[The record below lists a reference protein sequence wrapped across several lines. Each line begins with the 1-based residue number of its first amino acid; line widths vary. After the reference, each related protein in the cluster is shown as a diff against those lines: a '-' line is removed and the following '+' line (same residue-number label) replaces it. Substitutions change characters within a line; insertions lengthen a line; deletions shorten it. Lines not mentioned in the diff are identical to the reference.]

1 MSHMTLCVDNSVPPK
16 DRRVGVRY
24 PLGALAYLDIGADN
38 GGIVLNVSEAGLAL
52 QAVGPL
58 EQQKEVSLRI
68 QLPHSEK
75 RIETAARIVWLSK
88 SNRQAGVRFVAMTP
102 AARAQIQQWMDSQPV
117 SDISEEGSTDHP
129 TERVTLTTPPTQA
142 AGESQTDKW
151 LSLMAD
157 FAARQP
163 VEASSGGP
171 TPPLPADAESVRYPV
186 SHPKPEIV
194 SREFGRQKPRDPGSS
209 SATESATSRAPGAS
223 GAPPSAAPDKKH
235 DSLIVT
241 PAPKLLATS
250 TAISAPVSSPVK
262 AVGDSAEAARNAVR
276 NAAKIAAGRTRTRNQ
291 IAVAA
296 AVVVFSI
303 VCFGIGTWVG
313 NLINRQ
319 PAALTVAAPATPAI
333 VAQNNAT
340 RSPGV
345 TKPPEPASPI
355 SREKRLSERT
365 RPRTAAPH
373 RKQTAASP
381 NAEAALT
388 AQLPRENA
396 VAAPVSSNPSPAQRI
411 NSASN
416 ASAMQPSPVDFVQE
430 TAAPR
435 VIDGRILKPSDR
447 FNPCHLTYRVE
458 PTYPQD
464 AEQQG
469 IQGTVKVHLVIA
481 ADGSVETA
489 KLISGP
495 SQLAPAALDATKY
508 WRYFPA
514 LLNGQPVQTEKD
526 VEVAFHLPR

>member
-1 MSHMTLCVDNSVPPK
+1 M
-16 DRRVGVRY
+16 GVRH

-102 AARAQIQQWMDSQPV
+102 DARAQIQQWMDSQPA
-117 SDISEEGSTDHP
+117 SDISEDVSTEHR
-129 TERVTLTTPPTQA
+129 TERVTSTPPPQA
-142 AGESQTDKW
+142 AGESQRDKW

-163 VEASSGGP
+163 VETSAGVP
-171 TPPLPADAESVRYPV
+171 TPPVPADAESVRYPV

-209 SATESATSRAPGAS
+209 SATESAASRAPGAS

-262 AVGDSAEAARNAVR
+262 AAGDSAEAARNAVR
-276 NAAKIAAGRTRTRNQ
+276 NAAKIAASRTRTRNQ

-313 NLINRQ
+313 RLINRQ
-319 PAALTVAAPATPAI
+319 PASLTIATPSAPAI

-345 TKPPEPASPI
+345 TKRPEPASPI

-365 RPRTAAPH
+365 RSKIAAPQ
-373 RKQTAASP
+373 RKQPAVRA
-381 NAEAALT
+381 NAGAALT
-388 AQLPRENA
+388 QSPRENA
-396 VAAPVSSNPSPAQRI
+396 VAAPLSSNPSQAQPV
-411 NSASN
+411 NSAANPST
-416 ASAMQPSPVDFVQE
+416 MQPSPVDFVQE

-458 PTYPQD
+458 PAYPQD

-469 IQGTVKVHLVIA
+469 IQGTVKIHLVIA